1 LFLIHFRGITALFF
15 KKFGQ
20 LKSRKNISIKKKK
33 AVAVISSEDKL
44 KEANQKIIGNKYMI
58 EQ

>member
-1 LFLIHFRGITALFF
+1 LFLIH
-15 KKFGQ
+15 